1 LVNLRDVASAD
12 PSLKAGLFWRS
23 DAPHPRDKPPTG
35 LTGWPPRTVIDLRD
49 LREKGQPHPW
59 TDRAEVLNLP
69 LLQGATAE
77 TDPVHSGLGGLYL
90 DMLSDAAAPL
100 AVRAVRAVAQDQSP
114 VLVHCT
120 AGKDRT
126 GVVVALTLSLLGVP
140 RQAIV
145 DDYVR
150 TGPAMPQVM
159 ARTLITVRQAPDV
172 AALAKLP
179 PGLMEA
185 PAWAIETALDYLDD
199 QPGGPVGWFKRH
211 GGLSRTLSRLKKRLL
226 AA

>member
-1 LVNLRDVASAD
+1 LVNLRDVATAD
-12 PSLKAGLFWRS
+12 PSLKTGVFWRS
-23 DAPHPRDKPPTG
+23 DAPHSGDRPETG

-59 TDRAEVLNLP
+59 ADQAEVINLP
-69 LLQGATAE
+69 LLQGATSD
-77 TDPVHSGLGGLYL
+77 TDPVRIGLGGLYL

-100 AVRAVRAVAQDQSP
+100 AVRAVRAVAQDQAP

-140 RQAIV
+140 RQSIV
-145 DDYVR
+145 ADYIR

-159 ARTLITVRQAPDV
+159 ARTLVTVRQAPDV

-179 PGLMEA
+179 PDLMEA
-185 PAWAIETALDYLDD
+185 PACAIETALDYLDD
-199 QPGGPVGWFKRH
+199 QPGGPTGWFKRH

-226 AA
+226 LP